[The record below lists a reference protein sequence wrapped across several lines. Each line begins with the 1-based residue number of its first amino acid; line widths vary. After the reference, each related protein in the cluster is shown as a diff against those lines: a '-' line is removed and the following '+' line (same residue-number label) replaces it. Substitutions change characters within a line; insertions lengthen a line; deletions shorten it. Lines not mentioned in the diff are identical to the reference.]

1 MTIKLLIININIA
14 IYMIY
19 QFINREINEKT
30 IVIWD
35 IPQKEFKLIY
45 IITNNMHSFI
55 KVKYGLKI

>member
-1 MTIKLLIININIA
+1 
-14 IYMIY
+14 MIY

-45 IITNNMHSFI
+45 IITNNIHIFI
-55 KVKYGLKI
+55 KVKIWA